1 VASIHISTKR
11 VWILYRYGWRSSA
24 FMPEDLKRLEKHRKV
39 RLGLALLIFCIG
51 LGAVVSDSQQKQED
65 KLTAQ
70 SERDAARLERN
81 RLSDQVTQLI
91 RAQSE
96 STQAETAAGTEMQT
110 TRTALGAAYK
120 DVNAHID
127 KTKPLPPAY
136 AALQFSF
143 WVDDLLADF
152 PVKVK
157 SIMPT
162 LLDGTFSIDLTVRNV
177 SDTPAKQAEVWIQL
191 CDKCDFAGEPT
202 GFDKP
207 AGSNEHQRHRVIPIL
222 NSGVFLERM
231 TLVIRVEPNVEFGAF
246 PLLCRYSC
254 ETCKPNAATSLEQEL
269 TVLRDVRQ

>member
-136 AALQFSF
+136 AALQFG
-143 WVDDLLADF
+143 
-152 PVKVK
+152 K
-157 SIMPT
+157 SAP
-162 LLDGTFSIDLTVRNV
+162 G
-177 SDTPAKQAEVWIQL
+177 
-191 CDKCDFAGEPT
+191 
-202 GFDKP
+202 
-207 AGSNEHQRHRVIPIL
+207 
-222 NSGVFLERM
+222 
-231 TLVIRVEPNVEFGAF
+231 
-246 PLLCRYSC
+246 
-254 ETCKPNAATSLEQEL
+254 
-269 TVLRDVRQ
+269 